1 MVTAQLL
8 TVGLQDRQWWWGGM
22 VQARVGQA
30 DGGA

>member
-8 TVGLQDRQWWWGGM
+8 TVGLQDRQWGRGM
-22 VQARVGQA
+22 VEARVGQA